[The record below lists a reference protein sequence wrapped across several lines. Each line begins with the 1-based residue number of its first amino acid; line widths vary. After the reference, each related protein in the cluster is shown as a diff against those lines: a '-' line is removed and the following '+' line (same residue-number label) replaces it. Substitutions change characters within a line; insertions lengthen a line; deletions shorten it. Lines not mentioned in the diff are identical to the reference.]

1 MIQKKLVRLPISDII
16 ASDSPFFIPSLE
28 PLEALILSLQKLGQ
42 LTPVYVQSFKQ
53 SYRLVTGFKRFDALQ
68 QASMEYIDCYLF
80 SQTVSD
86 LALFEFVLEENRVQR
101 DFNVIEISHI
111 LARLSETYKLP
122 RRSIINN
129 YLPLLGLG
137 RREKRYQVYI
147 SLRKL
152 PLAWKR
158 ALIEDVVS
166 PELAC
171 KMSEAEEESRALFL
185 DMVFILRLNKKLQ
198 KEFWHLLEDIASAKA
213 CRIDEIIQQNDFQN
227 ILHHIKLTPQQKASK
242 AKDHLIRLRYPQYS
256 QVQERFD
263 GLLKKFKL
271 PPTLRIQPSPF
282 LSDDIFHFY
291 FRAKTTEEY
300 IEHLELLNHLAE
312 EEKIDQLFELVK

>member
-1 MIQKKLVRLPISDII
+1 MIQKKFLRLPISGII
-16 ASDSPFFIPSLE
+16 VSDSPFFIPSLE
-28 PLEALILSLQKLGQ
+28 PLEALTLSLQKLGQ
-42 LTPVYVQSFKQ
+42 LTPVYVQSYKQ
-53 SYRLVTGFKRFDALQ
+53 SYRLVTGFKRLDALKQ
-68 QASMEYIDCYLF
+68 TSMEYIDCYLL
-80 SQTVSD
+80 SQTISD

-122 RRSIINN
+122 RRSIIDN

-137 RREKRYQVYI
+137 RREKLYQVYI

-166 PELAC
+166 PELAW
-171 KMSEAEEESRALFL
+171 KMSKAEEESRALFL

-198 KEFWHLLEDIASAKA
+198 KEFWHLLRDIASSKA
-213 CRIDEIIQQNDFQN
+213 CRIGEIIQQTDFQN

-242 AKDHLIRLRYPQYS
+242 VKDHLIRLRYPQYS
-256 QVQERFD
+256 QVQDRLD

-271 PPTLRIQPSPF
+271 PPTVRIQPSPF

-300 IEHLELLNHLAE
+300 IEHLDRLNHLAE
-312 EEKIDQLFELVK
+312 KEKIDQLFELVK